1 MTVEDGVAAFLRSVI
16 HAISSSQLVIFAFEP
31 SGLSLQMGHCAKSLM
46 YGLLLQ
52 DATSTT
58 LRVSNRSTGLLADFI
73 HAREWEQAGNPAA
86 EKQLD

>member
-1 MTVEDGVAAFLRSVI
+1 MVDDGVSAFVRSVVY
-16 HAISSSQLVIFAFEP
+16 AISPSQLVIYLCRWGVVPNP
-31 SGLSLQMGHCAKSLM
+31 SALM

-73 HAREWEQAGNPAA
+73 HAQEWEQAGNPAA
-86 EKQLD
+86 EKQLA